1 MKQQILSEEFKR
13 MQKIAGV
20 LNENTTGLKFNE
32 VEEILNDVLEQYLEG
47 IGENTDEDG
56 NIDFGNNV
64 GYKNKE
70 ELLSDFITFIENF

>member
-1 MKQQILSEEFKR
+1 MDNFDLKKYLVENR
-13 MQKIAGV
+13 LQKEV
-20 LNENTTGLKFNE
+20 KNTGLNFNE
-32 VEEILNDVLEQYLEG
+32 VDEILNDILEQYLDG

-70 ELLSDFITFIENF
+70 ELLSDFIIWISQV

>member
-1 MKQQILSEEFKR
+1 MDNFNLKKYLVENR
-13 MQKIAGV
+13 LQKEV
-20 LNENTTGLKFNE
+20 KNTGLNFNE
-32 VEEILNDVLEQYLEG
+32 VDEILNDILEQYLDG

-70 ELLSDFITFIENF
+70 ELLSDFITWLSFLD

>member
-1 MKQQILSEEFKR
+1 MDNFNLKKYLVENR
-13 MQKIAGV
+13 LQKEV
-20 LNENTTGLKFNE
+20 KNTGLNFNE
-32 VEEILNDVLEQYLEG
+32 VDEILNDILEQYLDG

-70 ELLSDFITFIENF
+70 ELLSDFITWLSYFD

>member
-1 MKQQILSEEFKR
+1 MK
-13 MQKIAGV
+13 
-20 LNENTTGLKFNE
+20 NTTGLKFNE

>member
-1 MKQQILSEEFKR
+1 MDNFDLKKYLVENR
-13 MQKIAGV
+13 LQKEAK
-20 LNENTTGLKFNE
+20 NTGLNFDE
-32 VEEILNDVLEQYLEG
+32 VEKILNDILEQYLDG

-56 NIDFGNNV
+56 NIDFGDNV

>member
-1 MKQQILSEEFKR
+1 MDNFNLKKYLVENR
-13 MQKIAGV
+13 LQKEV
-20 LNENTTGLKFNE
+20 KNTGLNFNE
-32 VEEILNDVLEQYLEG
+32 VDEILNDILEQYLDG

-70 ELLSDFITFIENF
+70 ELLSDFIIFISYLD

>member
-1 MKQQILSEEFKR
+1 MDNFNLKKYLVENR
-13 MQKIAGV
+13 LQKEV
-20 LNENTTGLKFNE
+20 KNTGLNFNE
-32 VEEILNDVLEQYLEG
+32 VDEILNDILEQYLDG

-70 ELLSDFITFIENF
+70 ELLSDFIIWISQV

>member
-1 MKQQILSEEFKR
+1 MDKFDLKKYLVENR
-13 MQKIAGV
+13 LQKEAKNTS
-20 LNENTTGLKFNE
+20 LNFNE
-32 VEEILNDVLEQYLEG
+32 VEEILNDILEQYLDG
-47 IGENTDEDG
+47 VGENTDEDG

>member
-1 MKQQILSEEFKR
+1 MDNFNLKKYLVENR
-13 MQKIAGV
+13 LQKEV
-20 LNENTTGLKFNE
+20 KNTGLNFNE
-32 VEEILNDVLEQYLEG
+32 VDEILNDILEQYLDG

-70 ELLSDFITFIENF
+70 ELLSDFITWIENFK